1 LIVALRYDFLG
12 AMKYFLLTLLVSPI
26 VFAVTTLNNK
36 NYDEGIFFAPPF
48 NMSKVDFEL
57 TDLLADNGTSQLCL
71 PMAATHAFEFLKNYR
86 TPNFPN
92 LPFVADMDADG
103 VQDTFKDRVR
113 YFFQACSTDRNE
125 GTRYR
130 QAIACMDQFIKL
142 SPYQSWTYMI
152 GPHSVNAPADTPLDS
167 VQHVLRL
174 SDIKYYVYHQAAVL
188 MGIGW
193 YKFNPATQIYERSGG
208 HFFNL
213 YGYAAM
219 ADWGEDQS
227 DLFVVNSWIDYRNRP
242 ADQQFDTVKISRIN
256 YLNPQAVPAEV
267 AYELAGEGFDF
278 AEYKAFVEDIFVAF
292 PY

>member
-1 LIVALRYDFLG
+1 MRLIG
-12 AMKYFLLTLLVSPI
+12 FLLLIFSFQ
-26 VFAVTTLNNK
+26 FAIAQVEINETK
-36 NYDEGIFFAPPF
+36 YDEGTFFAPPF

-57 TDLLADNGTSQLCL
+57 PDLLADNGTSQLCA
-71 PMAATHAFEFLKNYR
+71 PMAITHAFEFLKKYR
-86 TPNFPN
+86 VPNFPN
-92 LPFVADMDADG
+92 LPRVADMDQDG
-103 VQDTFKDRVR
+103 IEDTFKDRVR
-113 YFFQACSTDRNE
+113 YFYQTCNTDKNE

-130 QAIACMDQFIKL
+130 ATIGCMDAFIRL

-152 GPHSVNAPADTPLDS
+152 GPHSVNAPAGSPLDS

-174 SDIKYYVYHQAAVL
+174 MDIKYYVANQAAVL

-193 YKFNPATQIYERSGG
+193 YKFNPATQMWERGGG

-219 ADWGEDQS
+219 NGWGEDQS
-227 DLFVVNSWIDYRNRP
+227 DLFVANSWIDYRQRP
-242 ADQQFDTVKISRIN
+242 VNQQFDTIKIQSTK
-256 YLNPQAVPAEV
+256 YLTPATMPSEV
-267 AYELAGEGFDF
+267 AYELTGEGFDF